1 MAHAGRRDD
10 GRARVGTRAAVRA
23 GGARVRVGVGAGSH
37 PEIVEREALP
47 VLGMAEPCEKRTDSR
62 FRYTRLLNN

>member
-47 VLGMAEPCEKRTDSR
+47 VLGMAEPCARNEP
-62 FRYTRLLNN
+62 TRDFVTLDY